1 MGATSW
7 AALLPDLIA
16 AWSGAPPG
24 DWPDAESHRLAEQP
38 ADHRRAFLE
47 LSRRE
52 LGGFPFDRIHPRW
65 VARVLPADPC
75 LQHWAMQLAP
85 APLQATLARSFPD
98 QTRPDRGRSWIE
110 PTGPPSWFEG
120 WWIATL
126 RAAIPWPDELPWRRN
141 DPFPIARLSRLDEAP
156 LLAAL
161 DRIGT
166 RGTAAAVH
174 TMPPQDLVATLF
186 ALDEPVR
193 ERVVVQVR
201 ERAFPPESWWPQR
214 WAALSGSSVPER
226 VRHLGLTEV
235 AAIARATARLDDA
248 RRLAWHLPPE
258 LGEVL
263 LGELGRAEALGE
275 PAEQRLAR
283 LEGDLA

>member
-16 AWSGAPPG
+16 AWSGTPPTE
-24 DWPDAESHRLAEQP
+24 WPDAESRRLAEQP
-38 ADHRRAFLE
+38 PDHRRAFLE
-47 LSRRE
+47 LTRRE
-52 LGGFPFDRIHPRW
+52 LSGFPFDRVHPRW

-110 PTGPPSWFEG
+110 PTGPPSWFES

-141 DPFPIARLSRLDEAP
+141 DPFPLARLSRLDEAP

-161 DRIGT
+161 DRVGA

-174 TMPPQDLVATLF
+174 ELPPQDLVATLF
-186 ALDEPVR
+186 ALDESLR
-193 ERVVVQVR
+193 ERVVMHVR
-201 ERAFPPESWWPQR
+201 ERAFPPEPWWAQR
-214 WAALSGSSVPER
+214 WRELPSTSVPDR
-226 VRHLGLTEV
+226 VRHFGLIETAV
-235 AAIARATARLDDA
+235 IARAADRTDDA
-248 RRLAWHLPPE
+248 RRLGWHLPPE
-258 LGEVL
+258 LGEL
-263 LGELGRAEALGE
+263 LLDELARAESLGEAL
-275 PAEQRLAR
+275 EQRLAR